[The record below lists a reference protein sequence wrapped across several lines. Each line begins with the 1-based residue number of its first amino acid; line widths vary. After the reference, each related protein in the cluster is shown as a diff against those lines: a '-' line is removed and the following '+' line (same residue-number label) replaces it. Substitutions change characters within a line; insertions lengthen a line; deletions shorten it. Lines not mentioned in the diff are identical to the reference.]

1 MDTKNRLSSKNKN
14 QRLSSK
20 IKYDALDK
28 LNEELGYA
36 PVFKEG
42 IKSTCGSHGDMQLS
56 NEKNN
61 RDEEFEHD
69 SNGYS
74 DKEIRE
80 RKKQLDLA
88 QSRVEDLLQMVGNDN
103 DSRQNAQLC
112 DTEQVHSIRKF
123 PAFPVGGGSL
133 VAAIQGMKQ
142 APTKVFRRLFG
153 CCNPG
158 YETSTN

>member
-42 IKSTCGSHGDMQLS
+42 TKSKCGSHGDMQLS

-74 DKEIRE
+74 DEI
-80 RKKQLDLA
+80 
-88 QSRVEDLLQMVGNDN
+88 S
-103 DSRQNAQLC
+103 
-112 DTEQVHSIRKF
+112 
-123 PAFPVGGGSL
+123 SL
-133 VAAIQGMKQ
+133 SCW
-142 APTKVFRRLFG
+142 RRLFG